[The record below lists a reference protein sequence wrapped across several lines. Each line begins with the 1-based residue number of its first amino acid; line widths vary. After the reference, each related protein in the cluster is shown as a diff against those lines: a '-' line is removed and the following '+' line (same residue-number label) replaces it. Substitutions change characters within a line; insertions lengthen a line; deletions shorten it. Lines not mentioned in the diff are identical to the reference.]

1 MMAKNYFGFLSDL
14 FPYEKKSALDWIV
27 PASIGLGLGVAAG
40 VSLGMLLAP
49 TSGDITRRKLVDG
62 AGRIKERAV
71 DAAQRAKGQ
80 IAQVKGQ
87 ITHSSDQSFNQN
99 LGDRSFVNDVVGGVR

>member
-1 MMAKNYFGFLSDL
+1 MKAKTYFNFLSDL

-49 TSGDITRRKLVDG
+49 TSGDITRRKLRDG
-62 AGRIKERAV
+62 AERIKDRAV

-80 IAQVKGQ
+80 ISQVKGQ
-87 ITHSSDQSFNQN
+87 LTHAADQNNQGISNSSFA
-99 LGDRSFVNDVVGGVR
+99 NDMVGGIR